1 MKSHFFWEKKLF
13 RKSASNLI
21 CVLRQTSSKC
31 KFRRAPPIRYR
42 IGGGTLLICISTKN
56 GSEKKFLHQKLL
68 DNICSSGLKKNYQT
82 KGYTCEF
89 ENFWVQF
96 FSHLCLLLEGF
107 VPQMKFQHTFLTRL
121 NYFPRENT
129 LSCHVKIFFDV
140 KKTSGNQTITIRKTK
155 SFHFLIFQKSEFWG
169 LEEVCL
175 KTEIWIW
182 QKNAFLTVFM
192 NLWFFPKWKGI
203 CQKRFI
209 MLEKNC
215 WHLQYDQILF
225 HDGTSLPGRI
235 TENKFDLWQ
244 YKLSNFMI
252 QKKNKCKNK
261 L

>member
-1 MKSHFFWEKKLF
+1 MW
-13 RKSASNLI
+13 
-21 CVLRQTSSKC
+21 VW
-31 KFRRAPPIRYR
+31 
-42 IGGGTLLICISTKN
+42 
-56 GSEKKFLHQKLL
+56 KFL
-68 DNICSSGLKKNYQT
+68 SS
-82 KGYTCEF
+82 
-89 ENFWVQF
+89 V

-182 QKNAFLTVFM
+182 RKNAFLAVFM

-203 CQKRFI
+203 CQKGFI
-209 MLEKNC
+209 MLEKHC
-215 WHLQYDQILF
+215 W
-225 HDGTSLPGRI
+225 SAV
-235 TENKFDLWQ
+235 W
-244 YKLSNFMI
+244 SNFVSWRNFTARKNHRE
-252 QKKNKCKNK
+252 QVWSVTVQAQQFYDSEKK
-261 L
+261 